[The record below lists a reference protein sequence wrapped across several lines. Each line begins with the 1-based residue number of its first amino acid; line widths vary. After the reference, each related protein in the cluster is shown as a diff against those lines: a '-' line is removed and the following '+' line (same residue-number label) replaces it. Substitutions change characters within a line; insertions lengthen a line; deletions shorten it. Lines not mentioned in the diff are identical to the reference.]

1 MRVLVC
7 GDRRWTDREE
17 LFEVLDD
24 FHAHWGITQ
33 IIEGCANGADRIAG
47 WPCPGVK
54 LQKGQPIPLPGWG
67 VLRGVPV
74 DHNPAEWHVHG
85 KAAGPIRNMNMLRA
99 KRPEYVLAF
108 HPSFTTSKGTKH
120 MVTIAREAGIPVEI
134 FPNPHR

>member
-99 KRPEYVLAF
+99 VVEQ
-108 HPSFTTSKGTKH
+108 
-120 MVTIAREAGIPVEI
+120 IAKSAAAE
-134 FPNPHR
+134 